1 MKRRLSVTTLVVMT
15 TAAVFT
21 LRMSSS
27 LRTWMDDFMTF
38 TLSRN
43 ENKTDKVQ
51 MVVGFFVLIPAAGE
65 THLSCRQSFR
75 KLI

>member
-21 LRMSSS
+21 LRMLSS
-27 LRTWMDDFMTF
+27 LRTRMDVFTTF
-38 TLSRN
+38 TLL

-51 MVVGFFVLIPAAGE
+51 MVEGFFVLIPAAGE